1 MTKRRNGDTEL
12 SGTIGTWIPVP
23 VGQCG
28 QKKVAYYKKGRRRD
42 AGGHGPSQTF
52 FFSSGMADVALR
64 LGSEI
69 GVNKSN
75 ESMKRSGSMT
85 KKK

>member
-1 MTKRRNGDTEL
+1 
-12 SGTIGTWIPVP
+12 
-23 VGQCG
+23 
-28 QKKVAYYKKGRRRD
+28 
-42 AGGHGPSQTF
+42 
-52 FFSSGMADVALR
+52 MADVALR

-69 GVNKSN
+69 GANKSN